1 MNYENLS
8 QNAYL
13 LYPIQYLS
21 PTTKLLLN
29 YGFINNISNHKHN
42 RLESNTRINHQTQ
55 IIGRSRSWNSW
66 EGGCF
71 DAENS
76 RCKVCQPHSSQ
87 GNLILK
93 PDKTRS
99 TSCTST
105 HWALLSI
112 FCPSLPQS
120 FPQAS
125 NSSRFLGSYWS
136 GSPWSQFFEWGWG
149 IFGVLFH

>member
-1 MNYENLS
+1 MKICRKMHTCSIPSNT
-8 QNAYL
+8 YL
-13 LYPIQYLS
+13 PPPNFYWIMGSLI
-21 PTTKLLLN
+21 
-29 YGFINNISNHKHN
+29 INQTNKSNH
-42 RLESNTRINHQTQ
+42 LDSNTHINHRTQ

-136 GSPWSQFFEWGWG
+136 GSPWSQFFEWGWD
-149 IFGVLFH
+149 IFGVLFN